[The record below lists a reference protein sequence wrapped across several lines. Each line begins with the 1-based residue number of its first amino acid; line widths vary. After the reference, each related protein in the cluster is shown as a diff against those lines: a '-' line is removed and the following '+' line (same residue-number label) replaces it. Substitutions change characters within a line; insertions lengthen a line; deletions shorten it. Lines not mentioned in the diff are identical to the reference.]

1 MVLITLF
8 HTHLFYF
15 KCPSNYYLCILNT
28 YLVSNDVKHELC
40 ALHRGISGTVYIDEK
55 ARNDRWNL
63 FMVRRSEKKQET
75 IITV

>member
-1 MVLITLF
+1 MVIITLF

-40 ALHRGISGTVYIDEK
+40 ALHRGISGTI
-55 ARNDRWNL
+55 
-63 FMVRRSEKKQET
+63 STKKLEMT
-75 IITV
+75 GGIYLW